1 MSCARS
7 ALRYCLLLLVY
18 LPFLLSAELITSTY
32 LANAS
37 TNTNI
42 APTFL
47 HTSGVVVKRASVPSY
62 AHFSV
67 VNGAFPVRTTVRHA
81 IWPDQGPPH
90 ACHCPCECND
100 DAPTTSPL
108 EQGGLDPGR
117 GLDP

>member
-37 TNTNI
+37 TNTYA
-42 APTFL
+42 APTFP
-47 HTSGVVVKRASVPSY
+47 HTSGAVVKRAYVPSY

-67 VNGAFPVRTTVRHA
+67 VNGPFPVRTTVSHA
-81 IWPDQGPPH
+81 IWPDQGHPH
-90 ACHCPCECND
+90 AYLCPCECND
-100 DAPTTSPL
+100 DTPTTSPL
-108 EQGGLDPGR
+108 EQRGIDPGR